1 LIEAGFDLQMSA
13 NATLGLSYAGQFG
26 AHAADNGARADVSVK
41 F

>member
-1 LIEAGFDLQMSA
+1 VIEAGFDLQMSA

-26 AHAADNGARADVSVK
+26 AHAADNGAKPNLNVR